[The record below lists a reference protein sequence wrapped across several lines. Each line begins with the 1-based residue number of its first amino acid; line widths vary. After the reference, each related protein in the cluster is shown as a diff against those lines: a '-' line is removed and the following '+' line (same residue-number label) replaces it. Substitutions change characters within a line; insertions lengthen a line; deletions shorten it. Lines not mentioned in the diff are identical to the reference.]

1 MLRRS
6 LLVCRDD
13 AQLARLASVVESSWP
28 AASTAPA
35 ESYERGGPA
44 HKCAEPAPQLLTRSQ
59 LPAAAARSGT
69 AAADAAS
76 SSSSSSS
83 GGDGAAAAALPPSPP
98 AAAASSAATAAA
110 DAADGF
116 GPPFDLASFFGKLR
130 ARTTLGSLLCYAR
143 VIGSTQTFLTARFGG
158 VQEGLLCVADVQSAG
173 RGRSANM
180 WESPAGSL
188 SFSFK
193 SAFRDAKNLPF
204 VQYLASLA
212 VVRALHDASG
222 GRDIGVRIKWPNDLY
237 ATQGGGAVGGAA
249 PLPSAALKVG
259 GVLCTSTFADGQFDV
274 TTGIGL
280 NFRNEHPT
288 TCLDALLR
296 AAVQREHVA
305 DGAAAADGGG
315 GRGGGGGGGGG
326 SAEQGA
332 AALQVSR
339 ESFLAAFANH
349 FDAMAAQFEQE
360 GFAPF
365 REAYMQHWLHSGQE
379 VTVKGRDGEPD
390 AKMRIEGLTNSGALR
405 TVDVIS
411 GEAFELYPDGN
422 SFDFFQG
429 LIKQK
434 L

>member
-83 GGDGAAAAALPPSPP
+83 NSGGDGAAAAALPPSPP
-98 AAAASSAATAAA
+98 AAAASSADTAAA

-315 GRGGGGGGGGG
+315 GRGGGGDATTTTTNNALRDLVAGLEWVRAEIGRFGGDPANVCLFGESAGAVNIASLLASPKAQGLFHKAVLSSGGPKAF
-326 SAEQGA
+326 SAGPEYDAVLKASALGA
-332 AALQVSR
+332 AS
-339 ESFLAAFANH
+339 
-349 FDAMAAQFEQE
+349 
-360 GFAPF
+360 
-365 REAYMQHWLHSGQE
+365 
-379 VTVKGRDGEPD
+379 
-390 AKMRIEGLTNSGALR
+390 LTPR
-405 TVDVIS
+405 R
-411 GEAFELYPDGN
+411 
-422 SFDFFQG
+422 
-429 LIKQK
+429 
-434 L
+434 

>member
-35 ESYERGGPA
+35 ESHERGGPA

-59 LPAAAARSGT
+59 LPAAGSGT
-69 AAADAAS
+69 TAADSAGS
-76 SSSSSSS
+76 SS
-83 GGDGAAAAALPPSPP
+83 GDGAAAAALLLPPPP
-98 AAAASSAATAAA
+98 AAAASSA
-110 DAADGF
+110 DGF
-116 GPPFDLASFFGKLR
+116 GPPFNLASFFGNLR

-237 ATQGGGAVGGAA
+237 ATQGGGAVGGAT

-259 GVLCTSTFADGQFDV
+259 GVLCTSTFADGKFDV

-305 DGAAAADGGG
+305 DGAAAADGGS
-315 GRGGGGGGGGG
+315 GRGGGGGG

-332 AALQVSR
+332 VALQVSR